1 MKHQMKISLLLLGLL
16 ITSCI
21 SPVMEGDSEINSLLE
36 AYTTT
41 WNTHDGEAVAAYY
54 TSDADLIMGSLPL
67 ITGRKAIG
75 RWWNTYFSQ
84 IAESR
89 KGEFKLLTI
98 RDIAPDVRIVNVC
111 SKTYGRNK
119 DSKELET
126 RLARG
131 TWVLVKRNDI
141 WQIASMRGLP
151 AEGEQRYRPGVD
163 R

>member
-1 MKHQMKISLLLLGLL
+1 MPLGGKENLMNHQMKIRQLLLGLL
-16 ITSCI
+16 ITSCV
-21 SPVMEGDSEINSLLE
+21 SPVKEGDSEFNSLLE

-41 WNTHDGEAVAAYY
+41 WNIHDGEAVAAYY

-67 ITGRKAIG
+67 ITGREAIG

-84 IAESR
+84 IDESR

-98 RDIAPDVRIVNVC
+98 RDIAPDVRIVNVS

-119 DSKELET
+119 DSEELEN

-131 TWVLVKRNDI
+131 T
-141 WQIASMRGLP
+141 
-151 AEGEQRYRPGVD
+151 
-163 R
+163 